1 MFINQFKQRLQ
12 LSNELYIDF
21 INHVPESY
29 LGSKLLNLPSNEIG
43 QQLWCVV
50 GARESYLKAIIAGK
64 WEGFSC
70 SLPWDKTKSSLT
82 IKDAFIKTHSNIHS
96 YLDSSVDV
104 SEESLKYLFNLLE
117 HEVQHHGQLV
127 RYLYGLKLGVP
138 DSWKKR
144 YSLD

>member
-1 MFINQFKQRLQ
+1 MLINQFKERLQ
-12 LSNELYIDF
+12 LSNDLYLDF

-29 LGSKLLNLPSNEIG
+29 FGSKLSNLPSNEIG

-70 SLPWDKTKSSLT
+70 SLPWDKTKNSLLV
-82 IKDAFIKTHSNIHS
+82 KDAFIKTHSNIHS
-96 YLDSSVDV
+96 YFESGVDV
-104 SEESLKYLFNLLE
+104 SEESLKFLFNLLE